1 MADINYPSDRDP
13 NLTTQE
19 LEIIGYFAQG
29 QKRSISSRNLKLE
42 FTETSIRLSATNG
55 KLIGIAKQT
64 NEWQRKVLVTNDSI
78 YRHQIVE
85 TLLARGYITRQR
97 SSHPD
102 FSEHHHYRVPKGY
115 QLHYT
120 ETIQLWRAWWHD
132 KRDRLNAPNTSI
144 DMPIFTKGN
153 WYPVRDLQP
162 KQGNFTIQTAIGA
175 MNCAPEDYVV
185 WLDRSGS
192 STVKSAVTTPPNPQV
207 STSMSTQSRSSASE
221 PSAALADLDLESYLN
236 TFDTENTGD
245 IDRIEGIYNISELLS
260 SVSSVSMDED
270 PAPVPP
276 QAPSTPAEASE
287 TIAPPQLQSSDPAG
301 AIAPSSTLVRQP
313 RSLKRKAIDVLA
325 KYLQEGDTVTLTEV
339 VKNAEGSEIE
349 RKITTIQ
356 KGCPK
361 WAIELIQKLD

>member
-1 MADINYPSDRDP
+1 MADMNYTSDRDP

-29 QKRSISSRNLKLE
+29 QKRSISIKNLKLE
-42 FTETSIRLSATNG
+42 FTETSIRLSAPNG

-64 NEWQRKVLVTNDSI
+64 NEWQRKVLVANDSI

-85 TLLARGYITRQR
+85 TLAARGYITRRR

-132 KRDRLNAPNTSI
+132 KRDRLNAPNTLI

-175 MNCAPEDYVV
+175 MNCAPEDYLV
-185 WLDRSGS
+185 WLDRSS
-192 STVKSAVTTPPNPQV
+192 NSAVQSAVSTAPNPQV
-207 STSMSTQSRSSASE
+207 STSMSTQSRSLASE
-221 PSAALADLDLESYLN
+221 PSASIADLDLESYLN

-270 PAPVPP
+270 PAPTPTPSVPP
-276 QAPSTPAEASE
+276 QAPE
-287 TIAPPQLQSSDPAG
+287 TVIPPQQQSSAPA
-301 AIAPSSTLVRQP
+301 AALAPASTLVRQP
-313 RSLKRKAIDVLA
+313 QSLKRKAIDVLA

-339 VKNAEGSEIE
+339 VKNADGSEIE
-349 RKITTIQ
+349 RKVTTIQ

>member
-19 LEIIGYFAQG
+19 LEIISYFAQG
-29 QKRSISSRNLKLE
+29 QKRSISSKNLKLE
-42 FTETSIRLSATNG
+42 FTETSIRLSATDG

-85 TLLARGYITRQR
+85 ALVARGYITRQI

-102 FSEHHHYRVPKGY
+102 FTEHHHYRVPKGY

-132 KRDRLNAPNTSI
+132 KRDRLNVPNTSI

-153 WYPVRDLQP
+153 WHPVQDLQP

-175 MNCAPEDYVV
+175 ISFAPEDYVV
-185 WLDRSGS
+185 WLERSGTS
-192 STVKSAVTTPPNPQV
+192 AIQSAVGTAPNPQV
-207 STSMSTQSRSSASE
+207 STSASTQRRSSASE
-221 PSAALADLDLESYLN
+221 PSATIADLDLESYLN

-245 IDRIEGIYNISELLS
+245 IDRIEGIYNISELLNNAIS
-260 SVSSVSMDED
+260 PGD
-270 PAPVPP
+270 PAPTV
-276 QAPSTPAEASE
+276 APSASPETAEPVDPSEPVASDS
-287 TIAPPQLQSSDPAG
+287 AAALV
-301 AIAPSSTLVRQP
+301 PSSTLVRQP
-313 RSLKRKAIDVLA
+313 RSLKYKAVDVLA
-325 KYLQEGDTVTLTEV
+325 KYLQEGNIVTLTEV
-339 VKNAEGSEIE
+339 VKNADGSEIE
-349 RKITTIQ
+349 RKVTTIH
-356 KGCPK
+356 KGCPQ
-361 WAIELIQKLD
+361 WAIELVQKLD

>member
-1 MADINYPSDRDP
+1 MADMNYPSDRDP

-19 LEIIGYFAQG
+19 LEIIDYFAQG

-64 NEWQRKVLVTNDSI
+64 NEWQRKVLVTNDSS
-78 YRHQIVE
+78 YRQQIVE

-102 FSEHHHYRVPKGY
+102 FSEYHHYRVPKGY

-175 MNCAPEDYVV
+175 INCAPEDYVV
-185 WLDRSGS
+185 WLDRSGAS
-192 STVKSAVTTPPNPQV
+192 AVQSAVTTAPNPQV
-207 STSMSTQSRSSASE
+207 STSMSTQSQSSIGES
-221 PSAALADLDLESYLN
+221 SVSIADLDLESYLN

-260 SVSSVSMDED
+260 SVSSISMEE
-270 PAPVPP
+270 APVPTQP
-276 QAPSTPAEASE
+276 PSAPPEAPE
-287 TIAPPQLQSSDPAG
+287 TVAPPQPQSRDSAG
-301 AIAPSSTLVRQP
+301 AIAPASTLVRQP

-325 KYLQEGDTVTLTEV
+325 KYLQEGDIVTLTEV
-339 VKNAEGSEIE
+339 VKNADGSEIE

>member
-1 MADINYPSDRDP
+1 MADMNYPSDRDP

-19 LEIIGYFAQG
+19 LEIISYFAQG

-42 FTETSIRLSATNG
+42 FTETSIRLSTNNG
-55 KLIGIAKQT
+55 KLIGISKQT
-64 NEWQRKVLVTNDSI
+64 NEWQRKVLIANDSI

-85 TLLARGYITRQR
+85 TLLARDYITRQR

-115 QLHYT
+115 QLHYS

-175 MNCAPEDYVV
+175 INCAPEDYVV
-185 WLDRSGS
+185 WLERSGA
-192 STVKSAVTTPPNPQV
+192 SAVQSAGATAPTPQV
-207 STSMSTQSRSSASE
+207 STSAPTQSRRLAASE
-221 PSAALADLDLESYLN
+221 FSAVAVDIDLESYLN

-245 IDRIEGIYNISELLS
+245 VDRIEGIYNISELLS
-260 SVSSVSMDED
+260 NASGDED
-270 PAPVPP
+270 PAPTVPP
-276 QAPSTPAEASE
+276 S
-287 TIAPPQLQSSDPAG
+287 APPGTSKPIEPPPPVASDPAV
-301 AIAPSSTLVRQP
+301 ALTPSIALVPQP
-313 RSLKRKAIDVLA
+313 RSLKHQAIDVLT
-325 KYLQEGDTVTLTEV
+325 KYLQEGDIVTLTEV
-339 VKNAEGSEIE
+339 VKNADGSEIE
-349 RKITTIQ
+349 RKVTTIH

-361 WAIELIQKLD
+361 WAIELVQKLD

>member
-1 MADINYPSDRDP
+1 MADMNYTSDRDP

-29 QKRSISSRNLKLE
+29 QKRSISSGNLKLE
-42 FTETSIRLSATNG
+42 FTETSIRLSTTTG

-64 NEWQRKVLVTNDSI
+64 NEWQRKVLIANDSI
-78 YRHQIVE
+78 YRQQIVE
-85 TLLARGYITRQR
+85 TLRVRGYITRQR

-102 FSEHHHYRVPKGY
+102 FTEYHYYRVPKGY

-175 MNCAPEDYVV
+175 VNLAPEDYVV
-185 WLDRSGS
+185 WLERSGAS
-192 STVKSAVTTPPNPQV
+192 SGQPAVRTAPNPQA
-207 STSMSTQSRSSASE
+207 SRSAPTQSRG
-221 PSAALADLDLESYLN
+221 AAMEDLDLESYLN

-245 IDRIEGIYNISELLS
+245 IDRIEGIYNIGELLS
-260 SVSSVSMDED
+260 SVSSDED
-270 PAPVPP
+270 SAPAAMPNTPSETAETVEPP
-276 QAPSTPAEASE
+276 QP
-287 TIAPPQLQSSDPAG
+287 QSS
-301 AIAPSSTLVRQP
+301 APTAALATASTLVQQP
-313 RSLKRKAIDVLA
+313 QSLKSKAIEVLA
-325 KYLQEGDTVTLTEV
+325 RYLQDGEIVTLTEV
-339 VKNAEGSEIE
+339 LKNADGSEIE
-349 RKITTIQ
+349 RKVTTIQ

-361 WAIELIQKLD
+361 WAIELIQRLD

>member
-1 MADINYPSDRDP
+1 MADINYTSDRDP

-42 FTETSIRLSATNG
+42 FTETSIRLSASNG
-55 KLIGIAKQT
+55 KLIGISKQT
-64 NEWQRKVLVTNDSI
+64 NEWQRKVLVANDSI
-78 YRHQIVE
+78 YRQQIIE
-85 TLLARGYITRQR
+85 TLLGRGYITRQR

-185 WLDRSGS
+185 WLDRS
-192 STVKSAVTTPPNPQV
+192 STSAVHSAVRTAINPQA
-207 STSMSTQSRSSASE
+207 STSTPAQSRSVAASE
-221 PSAALADLDLESYLN
+221 PSASLADIDLESYLN

-260 SVSSVSMDED
+260 SISSVSMDED
-270 PAPVPP
+270 STPTVT
-276 QAPSTPAEASE
+276 PSTPSEAPETVTPSE
-287 TIAPPQLQSSDPAG
+287 PQSSDPA
-301 AIAPSSTLVRQP
+301 AALASTSTLVERP
-313 RSLKRKAIDVLA
+313 RSLKHKAIDVLA
-325 KYLQEGDTVTLTEV
+325 NYLQEGDLVTLTEV
-339 VKNAEGSEIE
+339 VKNADGSEIE
-349 RKITTIQ
+349 RKVTTIQ

>member
-1 MADINYPSDRDP
+1 MADINYTSDRDP

-42 FTETSIRLSATNG
+42 FTETSIRLSNTNG
-55 KLIGIAKQT
+55 KLIGISKQT
-64 NEWQRKVLVTNDSI
+64 NEWQRKVLIANDSI
-78 YRHQIVE
+78 YRDQIVE
-85 TLLARGYITRQR
+85 ILLARSYIRRHR

-102 FSEHHHYRVPKGY
+102 FTEYHYYRVPKGY
-115 QLHYT
+115 QLQYT

-132 KRDRLNAPNTSI
+132 KRDRLNAPNASI

-153 WYPVRDLQP
+153 WYQVRDLQP

-175 MNCAPEDYVV
+175 INYAPEDYIV
-185 WLDRSGS
+185 WLERS
-192 STVKSAVTTPPNPQV
+192 STSAVQPVARTTPNPQP
-207 STSMSTQSRSSASE
+207 STSAPTQSQSLAASE
-221 PSAALADLDLESYLN
+221 PSASLADLDLESYLN

-260 SVSSVSMDED
+260 SVSTGEV
-270 PAPVPP
+270 PAPAVT
-276 QAPSTPAEASE
+276 PSTPSE
-287 TIAPPQLQSSDPAG
+287 TPETVEPPLRRASDPA
-301 AIAPSSTLVRQP
+301 ALSSSSITLVRQP
-313 RSLKRKAIDVLA
+313 QSLKQKAIEVLA
-325 KYLQEGDTVTLTEV
+325 RYLEEGDIVTLTEV
-339 VKNAEGSEIE
+339 VTNADGNEIE

-356 KGCPK
+356 KGCPR

>member
-1 MADINYPSDRDP
+1 MADMNYPSDRDP

-19 LEIIGYFAQG
+19 LEIIDYFAQG
-29 QKRSISSRNLKLE
+29 QKRSVSSRNLKLE
-42 FTETSIRLSATNG
+42 YTETSIRLSNTNG

-64 NEWQRKVLVTNDSI
+64 NEWQRKVLVTNDSA
-78 YRHQIVE
+78 YRQQIIE
-85 TLLARGYITRQR
+85 TLLARGYIRR
-97 SSHPD
+97 RKSSHPD
-102 FSEHHHYRVPKGY
+102 FTEYHHYRIPKGY

-162 KQGNFTIQTAIGA
+162 KQGNFTIQTAIGSV
-175 MNCAPEDYVV
+175 NLAPEDYVV
-185 WLDRSGS
+185 WLQRSSASVVS
-192 STVKSAVTTPPNPQV
+192 STASTPPTPQV
-207 STSMSTQSRSSASE
+207 STSGSTQSQSTLGDAS
-221 PSAALADLDLESYLN
+221 ALADLDLESYLN

-260 SVSSVSMDED
+260 SITVAEESTPPEPPST
-270 PAPVPP
+270 PP
-276 QAPSTPAEASE
+276 QAVE
-287 TIAPPQLQSSDPAG
+287 TTEPPQPGSNVPTAATASA
-301 AIAPSSTLVRQP
+301 STIVRQP
-313 RSLKRKAIDVLA
+313 RSLKRKALDVLA
-325 KYLQEGDTVTLTEV
+325 NYLEEGDVVTLTEV
-339 VKNAEGSEIE
+339 VKNADGSEIE
-349 RKITTIQ
+349 RKVTTIN